1 MTVAA
6 KNRANK
12 YCPQL
17 DDAHIE
23 IYEEVL
29 NQVFTSL
36 CYKAKERNLI
46 QNLSKDQVHTLGM
59 QNCHYCGKSPS
70 RVILRRTN
78 KYLYNGIDRIDS
90 TKGYTIDNVVSCCK
104 ACNFAKR
111 VMSSEQF
118 SSLISTIYTTLV
130 IQKQSPAHYMSELSS
145 VPDKE
150 LPKSPIHT
158 LVAEWKRGARLR
170 NKSWQLTDAQA
181 AWLSKQPCFYCG
193 KTPSQLRK
201 RHIYSGID
209 RIDNTKGYQ
218 IDNVVP
224 CCRDCNFAKK
234 AMTFDQFKDWVTA
247 VYLHWVL
254 PNNATT
260 TVTAAADS
268 QSPSKTALASV
279 LPPS

>member
-1 MTVAA
+1 
-6 KNRANK
+6 
-12 YCPQL
+12 
-17 DDAHIE
+17 
-23 IYEEVL
+23 
-29 NQVFTSL
+29 
-36 CYKAKERNLI
+36 
-46 QNLSKDQVHTLGM
+46 
-59 QNCHYCGKSPS
+59 
-70 RVILRRTN
+70 
-78 KYLYNGIDRIDS
+78 
-90 TKGYTIDNVVSCCK
+90 
-104 ACNFAKR
+104 
-111 VMSSEQF
+111 MSSEQF

-193 KTPSQLRK
+193 KAPSQLRK
-201 RHIYSGID
+201 RHVYSGID

-218 IDNVVP
+218 VDNVVP